1 MTRKKLV
8 GLAGSY
14 SQPSRTAALVAY
26 IRDVA
31 EKHYAVES
39 TLYTMQDLGA
49 SLGAAQHY
57 DRLAPQARRIFKDI
71 AEADALIIAI
81 PVYKGSYPGL
91 FKHMFDL
98 MDPDALVGK
107 PVILA
112 ASGGGSRHALV
123 VEHQLRP
130 LFGFFR
136 AHGMATTIYASAAD
150 FAGEGTIVAD
160 GLVKRVAEAVGQ
172 LAPFF
177 QETASFV
184 PLPETA
190 REMIATPALA
200 AV

>member
-1 MTRKKLV
+1 MIRKKLV
-8 GLAGSY
+8 GFAGSY
-14 SQPSRTAALVAY
+14 SHPSKTAALVAY
-26 IRDVA
+26 ICDVA
-31 EKHYAVES
+31 EKRYAVES

-49 SLGAAQHY
+49 SLGTAQHY
-57 DRLAPQARRIFKDI
+57 DRLASQAQRVFKDI

-98 MDPDALVGK
+98 MDPDVLVGK

-136 AHGMATTIYASAAD
+136 AHSMATTVYASAAD
-150 FAGEGTIVAD
+150 FVGGETVVAD
-160 GLVKRVAEAVGQ
+160 GIIKRVAEAVGQ

-177 QETASFV
+177 QEEASFA
-184 PLPETA
+184 PLPGNT
-190 REMIATPALA
+190 REMVAKPVLA

>member
-1 MTRKKLV
+1 MIRKKLV

-14 SQPSRTAALVAY
+14 SHPSKTVALVGY

-31 EKHYAVES
+31 EKRYALES
-39 TLYTMQDLGA
+39 TVYHMPDLGA
-49 SLGAAQHY
+49 SLGTAQHY
-57 DRLAPQARRIFKDI
+57 DRLAPQAQRVFQDI
-71 AEADALIIAI
+71 AEADALIVAI

-98 MDPDALVGK
+98 MDPEALVGK

-136 AHGMATTIYASAAD
+136 AHSIATTIYAAAAD
-150 FAGEGTIVAD
+150 FSAD
-160 GLVKRVAEAVGQ
+160 HGIIADDLVKRVGEAVGQ
-172 LAPFF
+172 LAPFLI
-177 QETASFV
+177 TAGNSAA
-184 PLPETA
+184 LREQPEADATTV
-190 REMIATPALA
+190 RIA
-200 AV
+200 V